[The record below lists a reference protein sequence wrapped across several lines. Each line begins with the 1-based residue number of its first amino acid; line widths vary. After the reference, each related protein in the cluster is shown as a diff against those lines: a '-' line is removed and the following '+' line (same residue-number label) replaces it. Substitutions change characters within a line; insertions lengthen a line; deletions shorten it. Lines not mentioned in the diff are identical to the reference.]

1 MSGHKDPSKG
11 RMLMLL
17 LVVSL
22 VGTGILYFDA
32 RGIELDLAGK
42 EKEIDALNKKVTSLN
57 QEIDQMK
64 RDGVP
69 SPSQNAILQKHANDA
84 IQFKATITHLE
95 TRLAQCKANAATV
108 TPPPIVQPSTGAN
121 RRSILDKLNQIGKD

>member
-11 RMLMLL
+11 RVLLLL

-32 RGIELDLAGK
+32 RSIELELESK
-42 EKEIDALNKKVTSLN
+42 VKEIKTLTKKVETLDSDIAL
-57 QEIDQMK
+57 MK

-69 SPSQNAILQKHANDA
+69 TPAQLAKMQEQTTLIFEL
-84 IQFKATITHLE
+84 KAQISHLDNQLE
-95 TRLAQCKANAATV
+95 QCVARDDIHN
-108 TPPPIVQPSTGAN
+108 TPPPAKPNS
-121 RRSILDKLNQIGKD
+121 SLLDRLNKIGKN

>member
-69 SPSQNAILQKHANDA
+69 LSLIH
-84 IQFKATITHLE
+84 I
-95 TRLAQCKANAATV
+95 
-108 TPPPIVQPSTGAN
+108 
-121 RRSILDKLNQIGKD
+121 